1 MVEVHGEEVGEDGPA
16 GGAEEG
22 AGDLVTEFL
31 VDAGQVG
38 VEGHE
43 GHNQDGHGGY
53 GAEADD
59 EGNDFPNQRKQPVNQ
74 PLQRASQHQ
83 ENQAAHAGEDKD
95 NGVSR
100 ADNPPH
106 NIIPLSGNL
115 IYPVQTP
122 LNAQHPPGGRPQRRD
137 GRNGHNRSRRFCIQ
151 IIDNPHHKGI
161 QHIRHD
167 SHRDGHQ
174 IRFADVGNKLNQGQK
189 QHDKWKK

>member
-1 MVEVHGEEVGEDGPA
+1 MIINLRPNQQNTDTDIQPQHQQHNGRQAPVHVGEVAEEVGEDGPA

-22 AGDLVTEFL
+22 AGDLVSKFL

-43 GHNQDGHGGY
+43 GHNQDGHGGH

-83 ENQAAHAGEDKD
+83 ENQAANAGEDKD

-106 NIIPLSGNL
+106 NIISLSGNL

-122 LNAQHPPGGRPQRRD
+122 LNAQHPPGG
-137 GRNGHNRSRRFCIQ
+137 
-151 IIDNPHHKGI
+151 
-161 QHIRHD
+161 
-167 SHRDGHQ
+167 
-174 IRFADVGNKLNQGQK
+174 
-189 QHDKWKK
+189 